1 MAIDTE
7 AIKVHVRGIL
17 EALGDDPDRE
27 GLKETP
33 DRVAR
38 MYEEVFEGMNYTN
51 HEIAQMFN
59 KTFTDRMEFGSA
71 SRDMVIVRDID
82 IFSYCE
88 HHLALMYDMKVTV
101 AYIPKEKVIGLSKIA
116 RIADMVAKR
125 LQLQE
130 QITIGVIQYDV
141 RDIDKSFK
149 ALHEQGFGSC
159 ELNYS
164 EKRFTKELAEQVKAA
179 SEKHRIRVTTL
190 VGVPGSKSTWNFR
203 QGPATIGLVPIDERF
218 EKLDLY
224 RKMIDFCVQA
234 GIPAMHSHF
243 GFIPEDPSSAQYKDF
258 IEVMRGLATYAKER
272 NVLIYFETGQET
284 PITLIRAIRDIGT
297 GNLFINCDLANLLM
311 YGKSN
316 SLDAVKLFGN
326 LIKEFHAKDGKYP
339 DPNNPYEL
347 GHEVPIPTGDVDFPA
362 VIAELKKQ
370 GFKGAITI
378 ECELNGTRHDYVIQT
393 RKYLQELLDR

>member
-1 MAIDTE
+1 MSIRNYIWTCAVAMALIGP
-7 AIKVHVRGIL
+7 V
-17 EALGDDPDRE
+17 
-27 GLKETP
+27 
-33 DRVAR
+33 
-38 MYEEVFEGMNYTN
+38 
-51 HEIAQMFN
+51 
-59 KTFTDRMEFGSA
+59 
-71 SRDMVIVRDID
+71 
-82 IFSYCE
+82 
-88 HHLALMYDMKVTV
+88 MK
-101 AYIPKEKVIGLSKIA
+101 A
-116 RIADMVAKR
+116 
-125 LQLQE
+125 QE

-141 RDIDKSFK
+141 CDIDKSFK
-149 ALHEQGFGSC
+149 DLHEQGFGSC

-179 SEKHRIRVTTL
+179 SKKHRIRVTTL
-190 VGVPGSKSTWNFR
+190 VGVPGRTGL
-203 QGPATIGLVPIDERF
+203 GPTDERS
-218 EKLDLY
+218 EKLDVY

-243 GFIPEDPSSAQYKDF
+243 GFIPEDPSSVQYKDF

-272 NVLIYFETGQET
+272 NVMIYFETGQET

-339 DPNNPYEL
+339 DPGNPYEL
-347 GHEVPIPTGDVDFPA
+347 GREVPIPTGDVDFPA

-393 RKYLQELLDR
+393 RKYLQELLER